1 VRKSRVA
8 AAALVIA
15 AVMTLSLAAVKAQG
29 PGQGGQPPTPPPA
42 SPAAK
47 PDAAAPSPS
56 QSEGTKPEASEPAKP
71 AESAPSVGAGTP
83 AARSASDTPSATL
96 ASLLQ
101 EGFEVRA
108 TAFVPADAVT
118 RQSGKSSSDAILVTL
133 QKAAVSAV
141 CFYTLKAYVSK
152 KLGTIPACTVH
163 R

>member
-1 VRKSRVA
+1 MRKSRVA
-8 AAALVIA
+8 TAALVFAAITTLCVA
-15 AVMTLSLAAVKAQG
+15 AVEAQS
-29 PGQGGQPPTPPPA
+29 PGQGGQPPAPSPTA
-42 SPAAK
+42 PAAK
-47 PDAAAPSPS
+47 PEAAAPSPS
-56 QSEGTKPEASEPAKP
+56 QNEGAKPEASEPAKP
-71 AESAPSVGAGTP
+71 AESAPSTGAGAP
-83 AARSASDTPSATL
+83 AAPSAGETPSATL

-108 TAFVPADAVT
+108 TAFVPADAVA
-118 RQSGKSSSDAILVTL
+118 RQAGKSSSDAILVTL